1 MIVDVPRLNKYM
13 SSPQWNQ
20 AQQAAAADVLDG
32 LESTLESA
40 LGTFITPRTLTERAA
55 VLCGGLVPGLQLV
68 ATRHPVASVISLD
81 GTTVADPPQDAAP
94 GFEQTL
100 PEPWTL
106 AEHRVRRDTSTAGGS
121 GYGASV
127 DISSLDGL
135 SWRGGAETARIA
147 GYVSLVYRAGWGDVA
162 ALRKAIMDKARA
174 IMHNTH
180 DDTVVMRE
188 TDGAKPPPVPAED
201 WTDAEMAKLGG
212 FRNLAAY
219 R

>member
-1 MIVDVPRLNKYM
+1 VIVDVQRLNNYM
-13 SSPQWNQ
+13 SNPQWSLS
-20 AQQAAAADVLDG
+20 QQAAAKDVLDG

-40 LGTFITPRTLTERAA
+40 LGTYITPRTLTERAA
-55 VLCGGLVPGLQLV
+55 ILSGGLVPGLQLV

-81 GTTVADPPQDAAP
+81 GTAVADPAEGAAP
-94 GFEQTL
+94 GFEQVL
-100 PEPWTL
+100 PEPWVL
-106 AEHRVRRDTSTAGGS
+106 AEHRVRRDVAATSGY

-127 DISSLDGL
+127 DISSLNG
-135 SWRGGAETARIA
+135 WPGHGGGEAARIS
-147 GYVSLVYRAGWGDVA
+147 GYVSLVYRAGWGDVG

-174 IMHNTH
+174 VMHNTH

-201 WTDAEMAKLGG
+201 WTDAEMAKLGI